1 MGVGLLLSY
10 EHNGWAGTQCQG
22 GCTCEPGEW
31 STLHDAHVRPGP
43 ACLREGGRVCPQLP
57 RVTHALVATLGVL
70 RRCRKRSG
78 CGLAQSWKR
87 GSSAS
92 SWCDVDAPPACPRVA
107 GAGPGASRHPYA
119 SCAPPTYPPPP
130 APPPLQ
136 THAQVTNLNRTDDP
150 GGEHKVKVTGLTV
163 AEGVKDTAQ
172 FGMFGAWGMTFD
184 FWKHDP

>member
-1 MGVGLLLSY
+1 M
-10 EHNGWAGTQCQG
+10 
-22 GCTCEPGEW
+22 
-31 STLHDAHVRPGP
+31 LHRGATWTPRLPARASRAPGP
-43 ACLREGGRVCPQLP
+43 AR
-57 RVTHALVATLGVL
+57 RVTLT
-70 RRCRKRSG
+70 
-78 CGLAQSWKR
+78 
-87 GSSAS
+87 
-92 SWCDVDAPPACPRVA
+92 PRA
-107 GAGPGASRHPYA
+107 RLQL
-119 SCAPPTYPPPP
+119 TPPPP